1 MRTYKV
7 IDTTKV
13 VKLIDPVEVSAYKI
27 KSMYLHRND
36 AKNAPKPDVGS
47 IESMKDKIKKM
58 SVYPNIYNQ

>member
-13 VKLIDPVEVSAYKI
+13 VKTIDPVEVSAYKI

-36 AKNAPKPDVGS
+36 ASKAPKPDVGR
-47 IESMKDKIKKM
+47 IEDMRDKIKKM
-58 SVYPNIYNQ
+58 SMFPNIYN